1 VADRTEPPGKRSL
14 LAELHRRHVWRA
26 SVVYIGAVWAISQ
39 GISQL
44 APTFGLPATITRWFV
59 VAGAIGFP
67 FWIAFAWYYKLTPAG
82 LRRESDVIEHDPD
95 LHRATGRR
103 LDFWI
108 IGVLSVAVVLLLTN
122 QLAWHLGTAPGDIT
136 ASISEQSIAVLPLV
150 SEGATKEQKYFS
162 DGISEGLITA
172 LSQFAGLK
180 VIGRTSSFQF
190 RDSKDSSK
198 QIGQQLGVAHLLE
211 GSVQYSGDKVR
222 INANLIDANDGSVV
236 WSRHYERPSTD
247 LFALQ
252 DAITT
257 AVAAALKSKLLHGHT
272 VESQSDRPPGGNVAA
287 YTALL
292 QGKANAA
299 SLSTDGLRK
308 AIDFYHQAIAI
319 DPNYA
324 YAYAGLAFAQV
335 SLGSQLIGA
344 AQSEAYGKARAA
356 ADKALALAPDLGM
369 AHQAHAAV
377 LSGADGDAMGALA
390 ELRRGLELNPHYA
403 GAIANLGAGL
413 AIVGQLD
420 QAVAMERRAIAA
432 DPLRLVVY
440 VNLSNNLAA
449 LGRLD
454 DAARVA
460 QKAVSLQPGSL
471 MAHAQLANIQLLQG
485 NAAPVLAW
493 AATVQDPTTRLWFQT
508 AGWIVAGDQA
518 HADSALKEFVGKYGN
533 DQLYIT
539 AQLYAL
545 KQQPDTMFAWLGRA
559 AAQPGSGLVQGL
571 LSDPLLLRYVHDP
584 RFAALCSKL
593 GLPVPGKPAPA
604 AAASAP
610 SSLADAGAL
619 PFELVQG

>member
-1 VADRTEPPGKRSL
+1 
-14 LAELHRRHVWRA
+14 VWRA
-26 SVVYIGAVWAISQ
+26 SVVYVGASWALSQ
-39 GISQL
+39 GIAQL
-44 APTFGLPATITRWFV
+44 APTFGLPDAVTRWFV
-59 VAGAIGFP
+59 VACAIGFP
-67 FWIAFAWYYKLTPAG
+67 FWIAFAWYYKLTPDG
-82 LRRESDVIEHDPD
+82 LRRESEISEHDAE
-95 LHRATGRR
+95 LHRASGRR

-122 QLAWHLGTAPGDIT
+122 QLAWHWGTGPGDIAT
-136 ASISEQSIAVLPLV
+136 AISEQSVAVLPLV
-150 SEGATKEQKYFS
+150 SEGANQEQRYFS

-172 LSQFAGLK
+172 LSQFSGLK

-198 QIGQQLGVAHLLE
+198 QIGQKLGVAHLLE
-211 GSVQYSGDKVR
+211 GSVQYSGDRVR
-222 INANLIDANDGSVV
+222 INANLIDANDGSVI
-236 WSRHYERPSTD
+236 WSQHYERPSTD

-257 AVAAALKSKLLHGHT
+257 AVASALKSKLLHGHT

-299 SLSTDGLRK
+299 TLAPDGLRK
-308 AIDFYHQAIAI
+308 AIGFYHKAIGI

-324 YAYAGLAFAQV
+324 YAFAGLAFAQV
-335 SLGSQLIGA
+335 SLGSQLTGGA
-344 AQSEAYGKARAA
+344 QNEAYQKARAA

-403 GAIANLGAGL
+403 GAMANLGTGL
-413 AIVGQLD
+413 AIVGQLE
-420 QAVAMERRAIAA
+420 QAVAIERRAIAA

-449 LGRLD
+449 LGRID
-454 DAARVA
+454 EAAKVA
-460 QKAVSLQPGSL
+460 RKAVSLQPGSL
-471 MAHAQLANIQLLQG
+471 MASAQLANIQLLQG
-485 NAAPVLAW
+485 DAAPVLTW
-493 AATVQDPTTRLWFQT
+493 AASVQDPTTRLWFQT
-508 AGWIVAGDQA
+508 AGWIVAGD
-518 HADSALKEFVGKYGN
+518 HAKADAALKEFVGKYGN

-545 KQQPDTMFAWLGRA
+545 QKQPDTMFAWLDRA
-559 AAQPGSGLVQGL
+559 AAQPGSGVVPSL
-571 LSDPLLLRYVHDP
+571 LSDPLLLPYTHDP
-584 RFAALCSKL
+584 RFAVLCRQL
-593 GLPVPGKPAPA
+593 GLPVPGAPAPA
-604 AAASAP
+604 AAASVAAEI
-610 SSLADAGAL
+610 SHI
-619 PFELVQG
+619 

>member
-1 VADRTEPPGKRSL
+1 MVERTEPPRKISL
-14 LAELHRRHVWRA
+14 FAELHRRHVWRA
-26 SVVYIGAVWAISQ
+26 AAVYIGAGWALSQ
-39 GISQL
+39 GIAQL
-44 APTFGLPATITRWFV
+44 APTFNLPAAVTRWFV
-59 VAGAIGFP
+59 IACAIGFP

-82 LRRESDVIEHDPD
+82 LRRESEVSEHDPD

-108 IGVLSVAVVLLLTN
+108 IGVLAVAVVLLLTN
-122 QLAWHLGTAPGDIT
+122 QLAWRWGMGPADI
-136 ASISEQSIAVLPLV
+136 AAAISEQSIAVLPLV
-150 SEGATKEQKYFS
+150 SEGANTEQKYFS
-162 DGISEGLITA
+162 DGVSEGLITA
-172 LSQFAGLK
+172 LSQFQGLK

-190 RDSKDSSK
+190 RDSKDTSE
-198 QIGQQLGVAHLLE
+198 QIGQKLGVAHLLE

-222 INANLIDANDGSVV
+222 ITANLINADDGRVI
-236 WSRHYERPSTD
+236 WAQHYERPSTD

-257 AVAAALKSKLLHGHT
+257 AVAGALKSKLLHGRT

-292 QGKANAA
+292 QGKASAA
-299 SLSTDGLRK
+299 QLSLDGLRK
-308 AIDFYHQAIAI
+308 AIGFYHQAIGI

-335 SLGSQLIGA
+335 GLGSQLTGA
-344 AQSEAYGKARAA
+344 AQNEAYGKARAA

-377 LSGADGDAMGALA
+377 LNGADGDAMGALA
-390 ELRRGLELNPHYA
+390 EYRRGLELNPHYA
-403 GAIANLGAGL
+403 GAMANLGGGL
-413 AIVGQLD
+413 AAVGQLD

-454 DAARVA
+454 DAAKVA
-460 QKAVSLQPGSL
+460 RKAVSLQPDSL
-471 MAHAQLANIQLLQG
+471 MAQAQLANVQLLQG
-485 NAAPVLAW
+485 DTAPVLTW
-493 AATVQDPTTRLWFQT
+493 AATVQDATTKLWFQ
-508 AGWIVAGDQA
+508 AAAYIVAGDQA
-518 HADSALKEFVGKYGN
+518 KAEAALQEFLSRFGKE
-533 DQLYIT
+533 QLYIT

-545 KQQPDTMFAWLGRA
+545 SKQPDAMFAWLDRA
-559 AAQPGSGLVQGL
+559 AAQPGSGLVPSL

-584 RFAALCSKL
+584 RFAALCRKL
-593 GLPVPGKPAPA
+593 GLPVPGEPAPA
-604 AAASAP
+604 AAASVAA
-610 SSLADAGAL
+610 SVSHA
-619 PFELVQG
+619 

>member
-1 VADRTEPPGKRSL
+1 MVERTEPPGKRSL
-14 LAELHRRHVWRA
+14 FAEMHRRHVWRA
-26 SVVYIGAVWAISQ
+26 SVVYIGAAWALSQ
-39 GISQL
+39 GIAQL
-44 APTFGLPATITRWFV
+44 APTFDLPAAVTRWFV
-59 VAGAIGFP
+59 VACAVGFP

-82 LRRESDVIEHDPD
+82 LRRESEVTEHDAD

-122 QLAWHLGTAPGDIT
+122 QLAWHWGTGPGDI
-136 ASISEQSIAVLPLV
+136 AAAISEQSIAVLPLV
-150 SEGATKEQKYFS
+150 SEGADQEQKYFS

-172 LSQFAGLK
+172 LSQFSGLK

-190 RDSKDSSK
+190 RDSKDTSK
-198 QIGQQLGVAHLLE
+198 QIGQKLGVAHLLE

-222 INANLIDANDGSVV
+222 INANLIATDDGRVV
-236 WSRHYERPSTD
+236 WSQHYERPSTD

-257 AVAAALKSKLLHGHT
+257 AVASALKSKLLHGHT

-299 SLSTDGLRK
+299 TLAPDDLHK
-308 AIDFYHQAIAI
+308 AIGFYHQAIGI
-319 DPNYA
+319 DPDYA

-335 SLGSQLIGA
+335 SLGAQLTGT
-344 AQSEAYGKARAA
+344 AQNEAYEKARAA

-377 LSGADGDAMGALA
+377 LNGADGDAMGALA
-390 ELRRGLELNPHYA
+390 EYRRGLELNPHYA
-403 GAIANLGAGL
+403 GAMANLGSGL

-420 QAVAMERRAIAA
+420 QAVAMERRAIAV

-454 DAARVA
+454 DAAKVA
-460 QKAVSLQPGSL
+460 NKAVGLQPDSL
-471 MAHAQLANIQLLQG
+471 MAHSQLANVQLLQG

-493 AATVQDPTTRLWFQT
+493 AATVGDPTTRLWFQ
-508 AGWIVAGDQA
+508 AAAYIVAGDKA
-518 HADSALKEFVGKYGN
+518 KADAALQEFVGKFGN

-545 KQQPDTMFAWLGRA
+545 EKQPDTMFAWLDRA
-559 AAQPGSGLVQGL
+559 AAQPGSGLVPSL

-584 RFAALCSKL
+584 RFAALCRKL
-593 GLPVPGKPAPA
+593 GLPVPGEPVPA
-604 AAASAP
+604 ATASVSRA
-610 SSLADAGAL
+610 
-619 PFELVQG
+619 